1 MIPYGRQSIDDDDI
15 AAVVAQLKSDWL
27 TQGPTVARFEAA
39 LAAYLGAKYVVAVS
53 SGTAALH
60 IASLAAGFGPGDVG
74 VTSPITFVASANCLL
89 YAGGRVALADVEEA
103 TALISPERLAA
114 RCAELAA
121 RGTPP
126 KVLVPV
132 DFAGQPADLPAIRS
146 IADRYGA
153 LVIEDA
159 AHALGASYQHDGQ
172 SYRAADGRH
181 ADMACLSFHPVKHI
195 TTGEGGAVTTND
207 ATLYRRLCDLRTHGI
222 TKDPARLG
230 RNDGPWYYEQQSLG
244 FNYRICD
251 VQCALGVSQLGKQE
265 RFVERRR
272 AIARAYDVALT
283 RDPLRSALRPLA
295 IVPGRTSAYHL
306 YVVRLVQRPGE
317 TLAALN
323 GRRRALFDGLRARD
337 IAPQVH
343 YIPVHHQPVH
353 AGLADGTLGNADAYY
368 AGCVSIPMYPAMT
381 DAAIEQVIVAL
392 TGAVEAT
399 TK

>member
-27 TQGPTVARFEAA
+27 TQGPTVARFEQA
-39 LAAYLGAKYVVAVS
+39 LGEYLGVKYVVAVS

-60 IASLAAGFGPGDVG
+60 IASLAAGFGPGQVG
-74 VTSPITFVASANCLL
+74 ITSPITFVASANCLL
-89 YAGGRVALADVEEA
+89 YAGGRVALADVDDA
-103 TALISPERLAA
+103 TALISPEKLAA
-114 RCAELAA
+114 RCTELAA
-121 RGTPP
+121 QGTPP
-126 KVLVPV
+126 TLIVPV
-132 DFAGQPADLPAIRS
+132 DFAGLPVDLPAIRA
-146 IADRYGA
+146 IADRHGSM
-153 LVIEDA
+153 VIEDA
-159 AHALGASYQHDGQ
+159 AHSLGARYEHEGRSYN
-172 SYRAADGRH
+172 AADGRH

-244 FNYRICD
+244 FNYRISD
-251 VQCALGVSQLGKQE
+251 VQCALGVSQLGKQA

-272 AIARAYDVALT
+272 AIARMYDAALA
-283 RDPLRSALRPLA
+283 RDPLRSHLRPLG

-306 YVVRLVQRPGE
+306 YVVRLRQRPGE
-317 TLAALN
+317 ALAALN
-323 GRRRALFDGLRARD
+323 VRRRTLFEALRARD

-353 AGLADGTLGNADAYY
+353 AALADGTLGNADAYY
-368 AGCVSIPMYPAMT
+368 AGCLSIPMYPAMT
-381 DAAIEQVIVAL
+381 DAAVEQVVAAL
-392 TGAVEAT
+392 QSAVEAG
-399 TK
+399 